1 MATSDTH
8 QLSGGQKAVVALSLV
23 LAFQRCS
30 QAPICILDEVDA
42 AIDSDRRK
50 KLALLIAKESQG
62 AQYITTTFRK
72 ELLAT
77 GNQVWSLSQTISVC
91 FFSRTKLLIGIEG
104 KSMMAAERE
113 SSGRATCSS
122 KNFLS
127 NPTRPAV

>member
-50 KLALLIAKESQG
+50 KLALLIGKESQG

-77 GNQVWSLSQTISVC
+77 GNQVWSLLQTISVC
-91 FFSRTKLLIGIEG
+91 FFSRTKSLFVIEG
-104 KSMMAAERE
+104 KSIMAAEIE
-113 SSGRATCSS
+113 SSVRATCSS
-122 KNFLS
+122 KIFLS